1 WLGAGTQ
8 VVVAEEPA
16 SPGDLLGYPDLQ
28 SRAALDGAHVVPG
41 IGHLVEGAGVQPGGA
56 SWQHLHVQTVPFQVG
71 AVDIGDLVLA
81 TRTGLQ
87 GPRELD
93 DVRPE

>member
-1 WLGAGTQ
+1 LY
-8 VVVAEEPA
+8 
-16 SPGDLLGYPDLQ
+16 GYSYLQ
-28 SRAALDGAHVVPG
+28 SRSSPDVAHVVPG

-93 DVRPE
+93 DVVVIEVQARYGILALRQVRLLLQ